1 MIQNSH
7 QCSCTKHIRKEHN
20 PYLNATCACMHF
32 LIVFMVQVVKKKKP
46 MNVKV
51 WNYTSW
57 LCKKKVVK
65 SIGVHYQPSV
75 YKKMPRKV

>member
-1 MIQNSH
+1 MHAFSNSFH
-7 QCSCTKHIRKEHN
+7 GTSC
-20 PYLNATCACMHF
+20 
-32 LIVFMVQVVKKKKP
+32 KKKMP
-46 MNVKV
+46 MNVRV

-65 SIGVHYQPSV
+65 SIGVHYQPFV